1 MAGKPQHGRT
11 NPLTQKEINA
21 RRITIQRTRLAE
33 LEAAL
38 AERDQLR
45 KDLAELR
52 DCATI
57 RTVESMRD
65 HIRQLRELI
74 QAMHHSYSPGT
85 PPFDIEGALK

>member
-1 MAGKPQHGRT
+1 MAGKPQNGRSHR
-11 NPLTQKEINA
+11 LTQKEINA
-21 RRITIQRTRLAE
+21 RRITIQRSRLAE
-33 LEAAL
+33 LEAAV

-45 KDLAELR
+45 NDLTELR

-74 QAMHHSYSPGT
+74 HVIHQSYNPGM
-85 PPFDIEGALK
+85 PPFDIEGR